1 MGIFRKLTDAYRNL
15 FGKGGETADSDGAY
29 DDEYG
34 YRSTIEE
41 IEEDSADDQT
51 TLLMQLNPEM
61 RKYLLESPNG
71 DGETT
76 KPSMK
81 IVPLRLLT
89 DAPTATDV
97 IALLGMIRWAM
108 EKSGNDPKG
117 ELSFN
122 FSVNCKNRSNS
133 PFLVSIGD
141 IAVEPI
147 PVQFEFQVGN

>member
-1 MGIFRKLTDAYRNL
+1 MSIFGKMADAYKSL
-15 FGKGGETADSDGAY
+15 FDKGGKSESAEAY

-34 YRSTIEE
+34 YRTTLDE
-41 IEEDSADDQT
+41 IEEDAADDQT
-51 TLLMQLNPEM
+51 ALLMQLNPEM
-61 RKYLLESPNG
+61 RKYLVESSK
-71 DGETT
+71 DGAETT
-76 KPSMK
+76 KLPPK

-89 DAPTATDV
+89 DASTATDV

-133 PFLVSIGD
+133 PFLISIGD

-147 PVQFEFQVGN
+147 PVQCEFQVGN